1 MKSKDEL
8 CNELIKFSKHHLA
21 FEFEDV
27 YGTEENCYKNY
38 DYILSNKPTNVA
50 MEVGIAVNDILLY
63 GNIENKEE
71 KERLNFFI
79 DLAYDLNIYCNHFRE
94 KKHEKEQDI

>member
-1 MKSKDEL
+1 
-8 CNELIKFSKHHLA
+8 
-21 FEFEDV
+21 
-27 YGTEENCYKNY
+27 
-38 DYILSNKPTNVA
+38 

-79 DLAYDLNIYCNHFRE
+79 DLACDLNIYCNHFRE

>member
-1 MKSKDEL
+1 MKNKDEL
-8 CNELIKFSKHHLA
+8 CNELIKFSKQHLA

-50 MEVGIAVNDILLY
+50 MEVGTAVNDILLY
-63 GNIENKEE
+63 ENVENKEE

-79 DLAYDLNIYCNHFRE
+79 DLACDLNIYCNHFRE
-94 KKHEKEQDI
+94 KKNEKKQDI

>member
-21 FEFEDV
+21 FEL
-27 YGTEENCYKNY
+27 EENCYKNY

-79 DLAYDLNIYCNHFRE
+79 DLACDLNIYCNHFRE